1 MRYDS
6 VYELAIPTSA
16 TVGFAFTPHTL
27 RHTHATLAR
36 RGGMPLELLQRM
48 LTHRSQTSTS
58 ISAHLDV
65 EDLRR
70 ELERAGMLG
79 SGRSRGRRIVDA
91 TGSSWEV
98 HCGHVAGE
106 PASPRSAGNAQP
118 TPTHWERLLA
128 RHRLAP
134 NVRQLVFGRRCA
146 REPREE
152 PEGESARQ
160 DRAVRGRDLA
170 ASSVEWKPDA
180 GPRAHVSWP
189 LVRDARVLRK
199 GQLLQVA
206 ARACATTK
214 AGPPGRFIWR
224 WPIDPQRARLALA
237 AARRAR
243 VLWQPH
249 ARVGTATWLNRSV

>member
-36 RGGMPLELLQRM
+36 RGGMPLDVLQRM

-65 EDLRR
+65 EDLHR

-118 TPTHWERLLA
+118 TPTHWKRLLA

-170 ASSVEWKPDA
+170 ASSLEWKPDA

-189 LVRDARVLRK
+189 LVSGR
-199 GQLLQVA
+199 
-206 ARACATTK
+206 
-214 AGPPGRFIWR
+214 PGAS
-224 WPIDPQRARLALA
+224 Q
-237 AARRAR
+237 RRAPLR
-243 VLWQPH
+243 TGRAPFN
-249 ARVGTATWLNRSV
+249 ASGSSKA